1 MSWLHDRV
9 SPDEIFVLKCETERL
24 LRLGALAT
32 EEARDALRDWKIDVL
47 NRIALDPGPFL
58 DEVEGEQIR
67 EIARRETLAL
77 RLGLPSPLCELGGGE
92 PA

>member
-1 MSWLHDRV
+1 MSWLRDRV
-9 SPDEIFVLKCETERL
+9 SPDEIFALNCETKRL

-47 NRIALDPGPFL
+47 NRIALDPGSFL
-58 DEVEGEQIR
+58 DKVEAQHVR
-67 EIARRETLAL
+67 EIARREALAL
-77 RLGLPSPLCELGGGE
+77 RLGLPSPLCELEGDE